1 MTAATTLPVPDPAE
15 DSAGP
20 PTNPG
25 TTNVLKSLRRLMPF
39 IRPALPALVAS
50 GVLAALASLAGLG
63 FPLLIRWIVDGPIKN
78 GDPSGL
84 WWPGSVLLVLGILE
98 AVLFNVRRL
107 LSSRPAVRVEQRI
120 RDRLYEKLQ
129 SLPVSFHDRWPAGQ
143 LITRASSDLSTI
155 RRFVAFGAVF
165 LMVNILTFVVGV
177 VILLSIS
184 VPLGLIVAALAIPL
198 VFLTRSYE
206 HRYQVLARRSQDQ
219 AGDLTTTVEESVLG
233 IRIIKA
239 FGRSGHL
246 GRQFLDKAL
255 DLRSTELTKAKVI
268 SLLWAVIIMLPEI
281 ALTVVLLL
289 GVHHVA
295 DGTMTV
301 GDLLAFFGIAMA
313 LRWPI
318 DSIGWLLTEANNAAA
333 ATDRCF
339 EVLDTPLEIESSPRP
354 ERPSSRSGHLRFAGV
369 GFHFAD
375 ARPGSTPIFRELDL
389 DVPAGSTM
397 AVVGATGTGKTTLT
411 SLVERL
417 YDVTE
422 GSILLDGVDLRDL
435 DLADLRDRVS
445 IAFEEPILFSASVRE
460 NITLGRPKATDA
472 EVREALQIAQADF
485 VDDLPWGLDT
495 RIGEQGMSLSGGQR
509 QRLALARAVVGRP
522 SLLVLDDPL
531 SALDIHTEAQVESA
545 LRSVLSTT
553 TSLVIAHRA
562 STVMLADQVALLSGG
577 RITAVGRHS
586 ELMANNPEYR
596 HLLSTELDD
605 DLGPHGE
612 LRPDVL
618 PPEPGTS
625 APAATAASRAATV
638 RTAPH
643 QPAPHEDEE

>member
-1 MTAATTLPVPDPAE
+1 MTAAALPVPDPAPVDPG

-25 TTNVLKSLRRLMPF
+25 TSKVLKSLRRLMPF
-39 IRPALPALVAS
+39 VRPALPALIAS

-84 WWPGSVLLVLGILE
+84 WWPGIVLLVLGILE

-107 LSSRPAVRVEQRI
+107 LSSRPAVRIEQRI

-165 LMVNILTFVVGV
+165 LVVNIMTFVVGV
-177 VILLSIS
+177 VILLTIS
-184 VPLGLIVAALAIPL
+184 VPLGLTVAALAIPL
-198 VFLTRSYE
+198 VLLSRGYE
-206 HRYQVLARRSQDQ
+206 HRYQGLARRSQDQ

-233 IRIIKA
+233 IRIVKA

-246 GRQFLDKAL
+246 GKQFLDQAL
-255 DLRSTELTKAKVI
+255 DLRRTELSKAKVI
-268 SLLWAVIIMLPEI
+268 SSMWAAIILLPEI
-281 ALTVVLLL
+281 ALTVVLFL

-301 GDLLAFFGIAMA
+301 GDLLAFFGIALA
-313 LRWPI
+313 LRWPV
-318 DSIGWLLTEANNAAA
+318 DSIGWLLAEANNAAA

-339 EVLDTPLEIESSPRP
+339 EVLDAPLEIESSPRP
-354 ERPSSRSGHLRFAGV
+354 ERPASRSGHLRFDSI

-375 ARPGSTPIFRELDL
+375 APAGSPPIFDGLDL
-389 DVPAGSTM
+389 DVPAGSTV

-417 YDVTE
+417 YDVTD

-460 NITLGRPKATDA
+460 NVTLGRPKATDA

-586 ELMANNPEYR
+586 ELMADNPEYR

-612 LRPDVL
+612 LRPDVPDDL
-618 PPEPGTS
+618 DPV
-625 APAATAASRAATV
+625 PASP
-638 RTAPH
+638 RTASGK
-643 QPAPHEDEE
+643 DDR